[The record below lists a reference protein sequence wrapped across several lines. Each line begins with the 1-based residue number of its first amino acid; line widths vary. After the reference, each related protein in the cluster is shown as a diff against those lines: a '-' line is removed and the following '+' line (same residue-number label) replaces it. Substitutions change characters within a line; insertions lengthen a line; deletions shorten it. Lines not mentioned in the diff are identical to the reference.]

1 MPKARCG
8 FKRCCHIATHD
19 AEQPKIQAECIIVAG
34 RWPMLLAARNNLSG
48 PEFQQPKA
56 HDSTARV
63 AAGGLH
69 VLYAIGGYQ

>member
-1 MPKARCG
+1 
-8 FKRCCHIATHD
+8 
-19 AEQPKIQAECIIVAG
+19 
-34 RWPMLLAARNNLSG
+34 MLLAARNNLSG

-56 HDSTARV
+56 HDRTARV